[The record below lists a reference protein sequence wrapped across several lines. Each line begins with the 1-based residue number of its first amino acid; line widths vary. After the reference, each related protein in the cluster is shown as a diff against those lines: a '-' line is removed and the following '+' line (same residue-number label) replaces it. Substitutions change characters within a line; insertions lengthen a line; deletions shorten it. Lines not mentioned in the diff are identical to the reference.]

1 MTPGSLPRF
10 AGRLLFIC
18 GQNPG
23 EELLKDAIKKLWRFC
38 TTPEMISYLV
48 FGVLTTVVNIAV
60 FSVCHDSLQWSWE
73 VSNLLAWLLA
83 VIFAFFTNK
92 LFVFRSKS
100 FAMKLFLF
108 ELVSFFGARLLSL
121 GVDMAGMWLCLDVIQ
136 MHSLLAKII
145 VNFFVILINYILSK
159 LIIFSKK
166 HEPNHGG

>member
-1 MTPGSLPRF
+1 
-10 AGRLLFIC
+10 
-18 GQNPG
+18 
-23 EELLKDAIKKLWRFC
+23 LKEKISKLWHFC

-48 FGVLTTVVNIAV
+48 FGVLTTIVNIAV
-60 FSVCHDSLQWSWE
+60 FSFCHDLLCWSWE

-100 FAMKLFLF
+100 FAPRVFFF

-159 LIIFSKK
+159 LIIFKK
-166 HEPNHGG
+166 KRA